1 MYENLSEV
9 TLNSNDE
16 FVLILANY
24 PTKVILG
31 NDHME
36 EKIQI
41 LNSFEQSLPEDKGL
55 YNFSSLDLRY
65 NHQVI
70 VKVRV

>member
-1 MYENLSEV
+1 
-9 TLNSNDE
+9 
-16 FVLILANY
+16 
-24 PTKVILG
+24 
-31 NDHME
+31 ME